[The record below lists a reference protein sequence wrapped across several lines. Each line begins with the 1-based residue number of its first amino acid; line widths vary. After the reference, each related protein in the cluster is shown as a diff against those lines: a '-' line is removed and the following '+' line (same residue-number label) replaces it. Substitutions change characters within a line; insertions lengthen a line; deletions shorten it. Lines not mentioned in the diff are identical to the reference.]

1 MEKNEGLVFFNNEN
15 IKAQYQLVLIE
26 LKKNKNGKKI
36 YKLHK
41 YCKKSIYVDELINYW
56 SERIKNIK
64 DTYLLCYK
72 DNEYK
77 YYDANKQI
85 IRNFNK
91 NIKFRYNDS
100 NYKNVVELFYD
111 NELTIN
117 YIIKDIKLPI
127 NEILNKKYNN
137 DSNTVNT
144 VNNANSKE

>member
-137 DSNTVNT
+137 NSNTVNT